1 MMNMALSGNMVFGCF
16 WIFLCM
22 NIYEPTLL
30 GLETAAKAAHMQQSR
45 QATARKVENSNPTRM
60 VLNCY
65 CAIIFGGSYTSMII
79 YVSGSAFVCPQAGLS
94 WESLRTA
101 ARSHHLM
108 PHRLMEKT
116 RRAAGRY
123 VSMVATWPWLEN
135 VSIRI
140 GRSSIFLKYLWG
152 FSRFSRFCI
161 WGQRN
166 GLGNTGNHTRNMPR
180 QCLGKGPILAG

>member
-1 MMNMALSGNMVFGCF
+1 MGFLLGQTWGVQQDKCGDFGNQFCWGNEWNQQWMMNMALSGNMFFGCF

-30 GLETAAKAAHMQQSR
+30 GLETAAKVAHMQQSR
-45 QATARKVENSNPTRM
+45 QATARKVENSNPTRT

-65 CAIIFGGSYTSMII
+65 CAIIFGGSYASMII

-116 RRAAGRY
+116 RRAAG
-123 VSMVATWPWLEN
+123 
-135 VSIRI
+135 
-140 GRSSIFLKYLWG
+140 LWG
-152 FSRFSRFCI
+152 FS
-161 WGQRN
+161 
-166 GLGNTGNHTRNMPR
+166 RNMPR

>member
-65 CAIIFGGSYTSMII
+65 CVIILGGSYTSMIMYLDQPLFLPKLGCLGNHCEPPPEAI
-79 YVSGSAFVCPQAGLS
+79 TLCRIVLWQKPGTLQVVMS
-94 WESLRTA
+94 
-101 ARSHHLM
+101 
-108 PHRLMEKT
+108 
-116 RRAAGRY
+116 
-123 VSMVATWPWLEN
+123 PW
-135 VSIRI
+135 
-140 GRSSIFLKYLWG
+140 
-152 FSRFSRFCI
+152 SRH
-161 WGQRN
+161 GH